1 MGNICST
8 TPDIETRLFQPASRG
23 GEAALSYLPPPME
36 FLSSEP
42 YYYYYSDGTPIASRE
57 SSS

>member
-1 MGNICST
+1 MGNMCSST
-8 TPDIETRLFQPASRG
+8 DIETRVFQPA
-23 GEAALSYLPPPME
+23 LSYTLPPPME

-42 YYYYYSDGTPIASRE
+42 YYYYYSDGTPIASRK